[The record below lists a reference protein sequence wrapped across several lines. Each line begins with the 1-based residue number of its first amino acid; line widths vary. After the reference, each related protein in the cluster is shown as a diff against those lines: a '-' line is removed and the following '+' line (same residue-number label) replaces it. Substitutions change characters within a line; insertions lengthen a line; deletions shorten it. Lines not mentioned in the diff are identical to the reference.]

1 MKTQSL
7 SGQFQMIY
15 INLTYDATGD
25 RSPKW
30 RRECCCRRCCC
41 CWRRRPPAWPARDAT
56 VRVSAARPS
65 VMRPRVPH
73 PALLLPAAAVLYIV
87 VDDLRPDIS
96 PYHIAA
102 APPAYTPNFQRLAN
116 TVRSCSSTSSHRRH
130 CTIQPHH
137 SAAVPERVA
146 ARAQGVVF
154 ENAYVQ
160 HAVCGP
166 SRNSFLSGRRPDTTK
181 VWNFI
186 GEQPGLSCL
195 ACPQV

>member
-1 MKTQSL
+1 
-7 SGQFQMIY
+7 
-15 INLTYDATGD
+15 
-25 RSPKW
+25 
-30 RRECCCRRCCC
+30 
-41 CWRRRPPAWPARDAT
+41 
-56 VRVSAARPS
+56 
-65 VMRPRVPH
+65 MRPRVPH

-186 GEQPGLSCL
+186 GEQRLPLAAGLVLPCVPASL
-195 ACPQV
+195 NPTLRTHDGRIVGRR